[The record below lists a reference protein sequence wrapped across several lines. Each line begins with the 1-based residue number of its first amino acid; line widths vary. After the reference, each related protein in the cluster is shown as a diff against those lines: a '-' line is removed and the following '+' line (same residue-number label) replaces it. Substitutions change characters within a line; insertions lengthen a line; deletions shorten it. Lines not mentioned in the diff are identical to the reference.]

1 MLIEDVHW
9 AEQPLLD
16 LIERL
21 GRDVAGPLLLL
32 ATARPDFVAGR
43 TGWGGRV
50 RQPRRSG
57 SSRCRADAAASLV
70 DSLLT
75 TELPE
80 HVSAS

>member
-16 LIERL
+16 LVERL

-50 RQPRRSG
+50 DSETMWLEPLPAEAGGVARRL
-57 SSRCRADAAASLV
+57 AARNRIAGR
-70 DSLLT
+70 
-75 TELPE
+75 
-80 HVSAS
+80 